1 MFNVSDYFKRLS
13 GIEQGTIAVHEAVR
27 DAFKAVCGID
37 KVDFEV
43 RKGGVVIITSHS
55 IIKSVVF
62 MKKKEVLE
70 HLSRTSPSSKISDIR

>member
-1 MFNVSDYFKRLS
+1 MFNVSGYFKRLS

-27 DAFKAVCGID
+27 GAFKTVCGIES
-37 KVDFEV
+37 VSFEV
-43 RKGGVVIITSHS
+43 RKGGVVIITSNSVVKS
-55 IIKSVVF
+55 IVF